1 MSLLCISDLE
11 IGFCLNRQSVTVVD
25 DVCLELAAGERAII
39 IGESGC
45 GKSLVAMAVLGILP
59 PNAAVR
65 GTIRFEEE
73 NLTTADNPT
82 FQKIRATRIGYVP
95 QSAGTCLNPVFR
107 FQTQAREVLLT
118 PGPGPSIKPAVQR
131 LLKRVGLAP
140 AVARMYPHQLS
151 EGMKGRALF
160 GLGTCREPDLLVA
173 DEPTKGLDNITK
185 AELVALLERFSKN
198 GTRSLLLITHD
209 LDVAKALP
217 GRLAVM
223 YAGQFVEVGASHA
236 LLDGAAR
243 HPYTRGLLQ
252 SHPSAGLHPLPGK
265 SPGILNRPLGCRFA
279 GRCPEAGAE
288 CMRHTPALRRITGD
302 HWVRC
307 RHV

>member
-11 IGFCLNRQSVTVVD
+11 IGFCLNRQSVSVVD
-25 DVCLELAAGERAII
+25 DVCLELSAGERAII

-45 GKSLVAMAVLGILP
+45 GKSLVAMAVMGILP

-73 NLTTADNPT
+73 NLTTADKNT
-82 FQKIRATRIGYVP
+82 LKKIRATRIGYVP

-107 FQTQAREVLLT
+107 FQTQAKEVLRA
-118 PGPGPSIKPAVQR
+118 PGHGPSATSAVER
-131 LLKRVGLAP
+131 LLKRVGLSP

-173 DEPTKGLDNITK
+173 DEPTKGLDNVTK
-185 AELVALLERFSKN
+185 AELVALLDRFTEK
-198 GTRSLLLITHD
+198 GKRSLLLITHD
-209 LDVAKALP
+209 LDVAKTLP

-236 LLDGAAR
+236 ILDGAAR
-243 HPYTRGLLQ
+243 HPYTQGLLK

-265 SPGILNRPLGCRFA
+265 APGIFHRPLGCRFA
-279 GRCPEAGAE
+279 GRCPEADAD
-288 CMRHTPALRRITGD
+288 CMHHTPALRRIAGD